1 MIEICYS
8 YADHS
13 CDAAV
18 QWPLGQGFQLKI
30 RQERC
35 KPHNQHKWPWCRH
48 RLNKER
54 RQDIQEVLKRNS
66 YQEQDGD
73 DDAYEKLQRLV
84 VIESVKKKVDEFI
97 SLDEQSA
104 ASTKEVEDIIDNI
117 KKQSKLIHEAIK
129 STMEVFKRN
138 KGLAE
143 KVSDVAEV
151 SDRIEEVSANSREVL
166 VTMDEFTQHV
176 SNLRDI
182 PSHLKSETDKLKVE
196 G

>member
-1 MIEICYS
+1 M
-8 YADHS
+8 
-13 CDAAV
+13 
-18 QWPLGQGFQLKI
+18 
-30 RQERC
+30 
-35 KPHNQHKWPWCRH
+35 
-48 RLNKER
+48 
-54 RQDIQEVLKRNS
+54 KRNS

-166 VTMDEFTQHV
+166 VTMDEFTQYV

>member
-1 MIEICYS
+1 M
-8 YADHS
+8 
-13 CDAAV
+13 
-18 QWPLGQGFQLKI
+18 
-30 RQERC
+30 
-35 KPHNQHKWPWCRH
+35 
-48 RLNKER
+48 
-54 RQDIQEVLKRNS
+54 KRNS

-151 SDRIEEVSANSREVL
+151 SANSREVL

>member
-1 MIEICYS
+1 M
-8 YADHS
+8 
-13 CDAAV
+13 
-18 QWPLGQGFQLKI
+18 
-30 RQERC
+30 
-35 KPHNQHKWPWCRH
+35 
-48 RLNKER
+48 
-54 RQDIQEVLKRNS
+54 KRNS

-117 KKQSKLIHEAIK
+117 KKQSKLIHETIK

-151 SDRIEEVSANSREVL
+151 SDRIEEVSANSKEVL

>member
-1 MIEICYS
+1 M
-8 YADHS
+8 
-13 CDAAV
+13 
-18 QWPLGQGFQLKI
+18 
-30 RQERC
+30 
-35 KPHNQHKWPWCRH
+35 
-48 RLNKER
+48 
-54 RQDIQEVLKRNS
+54 KRNS